1 MIEVT
6 PDITNI
12 VSQIADL
19 YRAALRD
26 AGKVATGNLSNFTFD
41 VQQDGKYFAIIFN
54 LPDYWKYVENGRAAG
69 KLPNIAAIER
79 WITVKPIIPKAMS
92 GGKVP
97 STKQL
102 AFLISRSIAKNG
114 IKPTKALQN
123 TINSPNTQNLEDR
136 LCDLI
141 ITQIENE
148 INEEDI

>member
-6 PDITNI
+6 QDITNI

-41 VQQDGKYFAIIFN
+41 IQQDDKYFAVIFN
-54 LPDYWKYVENGRAAG
+54 LQDYWKYVENGRAAG
-69 KLPNIAAIER
+69 KFPNIGAIEQ
-79 WITVKPIIPKAMS
+79 WISVKPIVPRAMS
-92 GGKVP
+92 SGKVP

-102 AFLISRSIAKNG
+102 AFLISRGIAENG

-123 TINSPNTQNLEDR
+123 TIDSPLVTSLEDS
-136 LCDLI
+136 LCELI
-141 ITQIENE
+141 IQQLENE
-148 INEEDI
+148 INEEEI